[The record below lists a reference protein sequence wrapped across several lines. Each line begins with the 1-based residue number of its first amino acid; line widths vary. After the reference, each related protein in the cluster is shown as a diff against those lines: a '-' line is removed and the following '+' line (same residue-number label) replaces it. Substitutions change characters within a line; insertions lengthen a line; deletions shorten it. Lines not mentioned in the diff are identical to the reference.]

1 VTETPTSAEPNA
13 PASILERNELAF
25 WPSCPLAIPPAG
37 ELDFLRRQETSAFG
51 QKDVSFDPVRHK
63 LGGQKSA
70 HPSDARRLA
79 DLLTQFSD
87 AATAWLTA
95 MYPAYSAGLIR
106 DRVTVRTEEE
116 ATRTLRL
123 TARNDLLH
131 IDNFPTRPTFGRRI
145 LRLFVNI
152 NPTEPRVW
160 ATSERF
166 PDLVSRFAAAHR
178 VPARSFAEWTA
189 PAPRML
195 GLLSGGRQRRSAYDG
210 WMLRLHH
217 FLKEDQ
223 AFQMQAARKMW
234 SFPPGSMW
242 LLFSDGLAHAQLRG
256 RFALEHSF
264 FVPQECLELP
274 EESPLGVLLASGR
287 QAIARRA
294 G

>member
-1 VTETPTSAEPNA
+1 M
-13 PASILERNELAF
+13 LERNELDF
-25 WPSCPLAIPPAG
+25 WPTCPFVLPPAG
-37 ELDFLRRQETSAFG
+37 ELDFLRRQETSAYG
-51 QKDVSFDPVRHK
+51 HKDVSFDPVRRK
-63 LGGQKSA
+63 LGGQKSP
-70 HPSDARRLA
+70 HPSDDRRLA
-79 DLLTQFSD
+79 DLLIQFSD
-87 AATAWLTA
+87 AATTWLTA
-95 MYPAYSAGLIR
+95 VYPRYAAGLVR

-131 IDNFPTRPTFGRRI
+131 IDNFPTRPSFGQRI

-152 NPTEPRVW
+152 NPGDPRVW

-166 PDLVSRFAAAHR
+166 PELLSRFAARHR
-178 VPARSFAEWTA
+178 VPARTQREWTA
-189 PAPRML
+189 PAARVL
-195 GLLSGGRQRRSAYDG
+195 GLFAGRRRRSAYDA

-223 AFQMQAARKMW
+223 GFQLLAARRMW

-242 LLFSDGLAHAQLRG
+242 LLFTDGLAHAQLRG

-264 FVPQECLELP
+264 FVPPECLQLP
-274 EESPLGVLLASGR
+274 EESPLGLLVASGK
-287 QAIARRA
+287 QSWARRA